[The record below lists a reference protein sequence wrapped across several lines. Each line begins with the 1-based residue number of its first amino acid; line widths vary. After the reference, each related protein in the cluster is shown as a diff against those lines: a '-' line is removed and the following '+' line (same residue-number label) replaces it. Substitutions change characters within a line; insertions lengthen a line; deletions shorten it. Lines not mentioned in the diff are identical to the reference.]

1 MAVPMEIRF
10 SSLMHMVRPPSHYHT
25 ATGEFHE
32 GDPTGGVDAFSA
44 RMSAEDH
51 AALNAVN
58 EKLEAIQEDGTKMM
72 SQTRFTGGRPDIKQV
87 QALNQRRTEALK
99 SGLASL
105 QSKLSPEG
113 WAMVDQFLREMN
125 THAAG
130 MAGPRGWP
138 ARGRS

>member
-1 MAVPMEIRF
+1 MRALNA
-10 SSLMHMVRPPSHYHT
+10 STPPVGSPSFTPFNT
-25 ATGEFHE
+25 AI
-32 GDPTGGVDAFSA
+32 SA

-51 AALNAVN
+51 APLIAVLNGVN

-72 SQTRFTGGRPDIKQV
+72 SQTRFTGGRPDIKQM

-113 WAMVDQFLREMN
+113 WAMVDQFLHEMN
-125 THAAG
+125 IHAAG
-130 MAGPRGWP
+130 MAGPRP
-138 ARGRS
+138 